1 MNSAGDSKRI
11 KVLHLI
17 PSLSI
22 GGAELDMVRKA
33 LVLARSCDFEI
44 FILPYQGNWTI
55 IGIVALCRRDYV
67 RPSPPFERELRSCLR
82 QVSRSAR

>member
-33 LVLARSCDFEI
+33 LVLARNCDFEI
-44 FILPYQGNWTI
+44 SILPYQ
-55 IGIVALCRRDYV
+55 GIVALCRRDYD
-67 RPSPPFERELRSCLR
+67 PLPL
-82 QVSRSAR
+82 SRGNCGAVYGRFQGPHADQGA